1 MNQPAHH
8 QHPHDHGSGHHH
20 PQHQRRGL
28 HKDWR
33 MWAIVLLMLGAM
45 VIYVMTQDE
54 SLGPKGPQEKVPA
67 AAE

>member
-1 MNQPAHH
+1 
-8 QHPHDHGSGHHH
+8 
-20 PQHQRRGL
+20 
-28 HKDWR
+28 